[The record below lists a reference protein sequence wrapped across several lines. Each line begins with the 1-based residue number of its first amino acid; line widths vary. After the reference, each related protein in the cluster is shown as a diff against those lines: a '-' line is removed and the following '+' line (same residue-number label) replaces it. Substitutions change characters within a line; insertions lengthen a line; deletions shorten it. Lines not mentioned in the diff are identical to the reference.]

1 MCRLKLHEN
10 DFLSEALLL
19 ASCNHINLVRI
30 YGVCFRNK
38 SVDSLVM
45 EYMNKGDL
53 LNYLRQSNVTKLSKA
68 IDIAAEIVNGCEYL
82 ESIKM
87 VHRYTNIYY

>member
-1 MCRLKLHEN
+1 MVIKICRLKLHEN
-10 DFLSEALLL
+10 DLLTEALLL

-45 EYMNKGDL
+45 EYMN
-53 LNYLRQSNVTKLSKA
+53 NYLRQSNVTKLSKV

-87 VHRYTNIYY
+87 VHRYTNI